1 MLQQNGSMTVHQT
14 SRVSPDKAADLAR
27 RLVQANMDYN
37 TLLQETDAADYIRH
51 NLLNE
56 LLSRTEAIIEEDLP
70 QASALNLAG
79 RIAFDLRL
87 NELARDYFQR
97 AHNLDSSKYGYL
109 LNLANAEASLG
120 QYPQAQRYF
129 NHVLKLDP
137 KNISAFIGIAFCL
150 LQTGQ
155 YDKAFLHY
163 RSIISYG
170 HTNTL
175 IHDQIIEAI
184 QHLSCDCYSEELEL
198 LVLYLLKLNDVDTTR
213 TLPFAAELLA
223 HKFDLKNPD
232 CILNIEA
239 LIQDDLLISIL
250 ETGVVAETYFEEL
263 VTQLRL
269 SILTE
274 AVLGQT
280 LRDELLPL
288 AMALG
293 CYACHTDYALVLNH
307 DEEVEINL
315 LKQQIAQAIGYQRVV
330 IEDISGALIVL
341 SMYESLYV
349 QSFSFDLLALDLE
362 DWPLGMQNLM
372 KASLYD
378 LSKEH
383 QARYELFGQTM
394 TELLDNG
401 ITRASNRWLP
411 IPAASK
417 TSFYQTIRQRIAPQT
432 PPRTWQQRTV
442 RILMLACGSGQKAFQ
457 YATQFESVEVLAAD
471 TNQVDMA
478 YAYAQVKALEV
489 NNLSYAVADYTN
501 PPKDLEPFDYIEFGV
516 SFDFTQLDAWL
527 KLLADDGI
535 ARVTLPGN
543 ASRELTGVL
552 NDLIKARGMHP
563 SLENIR
569 LIRNSIML
577 EKSSALWERLFEN
590 PQFYSGAGCRELMF
604 KSELSFFDLEKSY
617 KLLDRVGLLSVKTP
631 QVQKAT
637 NDNLNSIDLFAT
649 KVF

>member
-14 SRVSPDKAADLAR
+14 SRVSPEKAADLAR
-27 RLVQANMDYN
+27 RLIQANMDYN
-37 TLLQETDAADYIRH
+37 TLLQESDAADYIRH

-56 LLSRTEAIIEEDLP
+56 LLTRTEAIIEEDLP

-79 RIAFDLRL
+79 RIAFDLGL
-87 NELARDYFQR
+87 NELARDYFKR
-97 AHNLDSSKYGYL
+97 AHNLDSRNSTYL
-109 LNLANAEASLG
+109 LNLANGEASLG
-120 QYPQAQRYF
+120 DYQAAQRYF
-129 NHVLKLDP
+129 NHVLKLDQ

-150 LQTGQ
+150 LQTEQ

-184 QHLSCDCYSEELEL
+184 QHLRCDHYNEDLEL
-198 LVLYLLKLNDVDTTR
+198 LMLYLLSLSDVDTTR
-213 TLPFAAELLA
+213 ILPFAAELLA

-232 CILNIEA
+232 CILDIEA
-239 LIQDDLLISIL
+239 LVQDELLIGLL

-274 AVLGQT
+274 AVLGQS

-288 AMALG
+288 AMAIG

-307 DEEVEINL
+307 DEEIEINV
-315 LKQQIAQAIGYQRVV
+315 LKQQIAQTIGYQRVV
-330 IEDISGALIVL
+330 VDEISGALIVL
-341 SMYESLYV
+341 GMYESLYV
-349 QSFSFDLLALDLE
+349 QNFSFDLLALELE
-362 DWPLGMQNLM
+362 EWPLGMQNLM

-378 LSKEH
+378 LSQEH

-401 ITRASNRWLP
+401 ITRASNRWKA
-411 IPAASK
+411 IPAPST
-417 TSFYQTIRQRIAPQT
+417 TSFYQTIKQRIAPQT
-432 PPRTWQQRTV
+432 PPRTWQHRTV

-457 YATQFESVEVLAAD
+457 YATQFESVEVMAAD

-478 YAYAQVKALEV
+478 YAYAQLKNVSV
-489 NNLSYAVADYTN
+489 DNLNYAVADYSN
-501 PPKDLEPFDYIEFGV
+501 PPQDAGPFDYIEFGEG
-516 SFDFTQLDAWL
+516 FDYSKLDSWL
-527 KLLADDGI
+527 KLLATDGI

-577 EKSSALWERLFEN
+577 EKSSALWGRLFEN

-604 KSELSFFDLEKSY
+604 KSGLSFFDLEKSY
-617 KLLDRVGLLSVKTP
+617 RLLERAGLLSVKTP
-631 QVQKAT
+631 QVHKAT
-637 NDNLNSIDLFAT
+637 NDSLSSIDLFAT
-649 KVF
+649 KA